1 VNIKSCYFLNLDVTL
16 FQSSGLNLFT
26 DQAKT
31 TATIIN
37 GINISIIYSY
47 EDSSGEGGNT
57 GNGLTGGVASLYT
70 YKACS

>member
-1 VNIKSCYFLNLDVTL
+1 MNIKSCYFLNLDVTL
-16 FQSSGLNLFT
+16 VQSSGLNLFT

-31 TATIIN
+31 TTTIAN
-37 GINISIIYSY
+37 GTNISIIYSY

-57 GNGLTGGVASLYT
+57 GNGLVGGSPEYT